1 MNRQFSLT
9 SRLIVT
15 AFAWVALAIIATGI
29 GLATIFHKTFEN
41 NFDRQLAI
49 SLDALAA
56 SANVDTTGKISV
68 ERPPTDPRFSRPLSG
83 YYWRVADV
91 SAASIVPNP
100 LNASAFANEVHSRSL
115 FDETILVPVALL
127 DKAIKEPGTTQSQ
140 DIDRAGESL
149 RLAVRV
155 VKLPFAKS
163 QTLLLVAGDR
173 KEISASTNR
182 FKIILTLSLLALA
195 IGLLAA
201 IYLQVSLGLR
211 PLRKMGTE
219 LAEIRSGK
227 LQVLDEELPSELRP
241 IAGELNALLK
251 HNQEV
256 VDRART
262 HVGNL
267 AHALKTPL
275 SVMINESRNY
285 DNNFSEL
292 VARQSETMS
301 RQVEHYLKRARAAAR
316 AETLG
321 VLTPIE
327 PVISDIIRTL
337 GRLYQS
343 EGVKLEIIGNTSL
356 AFRGDQEDL
365 EDIIGNIA
373 ENACK
378 YGGGMVELSY
388 GALNNGLLDIFVDD
402 DGDGLSASEIKS
414 VLKRGVRLDET
425 TQGSGLGLS
434 IALELTNAYSG
445 NLYLEKSPLGGLR
458 VKLSLPVADTIS

>member
-1 MNRQFSLT
+1 MNRRFSLT
-9 SRLIVT
+9 SRLILT
-15 AFAWVALAIIATGI
+15 AFAWVALAIVATGI

-56 SANVDTTGKISV
+56 SANVDASGKISV

-83 YYWRVADV
+83 YYWRVTDV
-91 SAASIVPNP
+91 AAAS
-100 LNASAFANEVHSRSL
+100 SAPSAGNHIAFENEVHSRSL
-115 FDETILVPVALL
+115 FDETILAPKSLVEE
-127 DKAIKEPGTTQSQ
+127 AIREPGITKSQ
-140 DIDRAGESL
+140 DVDRAGESL
-149 RLAVRV
+149 RLAVRIV
-155 VKLPFAKS
+155 RLPFAKS

-173 KEISASTNR
+173 KEISVSTNR
-182 FKIILTLSLLALA
+182 FKIILTMSLLALA

-219 LAEIRSGK
+219 LSEIRSGK
-227 LQVLDEELPSELRP
+227 LQNLDEELPSELRP

-285 DNNFSEL
+285 KNSFSEL

-321 VLTPIE
+321 VLTPIA
-327 PVISDIIRTL
+327 PVANDIFRTL
-337 GRLYQS
+337 GRLYHND
-343 EGVKLEIIGNTSL
+343 GVKLEIIGTTQML
-356 AFRGDQEDL
+356 FRGDQEDL

-378 YGGGMVELSY
+378 YGGGLVELSF
-388 GALNNGLLDIFVDD
+388 GEAKNGLLEIFIDD
-402 DGDGLSASEIKS
+402 DGDGLSDTDIKS

-425 TQGSGLGLS
+425 IQGSGLGLS
-434 IALELTNAYSG
+434 IALELTNAYG
-445 NLYLEKSPLGGLR
+445 GDLQLEKSYLGGLR
-458 VKLSLPVADTIS
+458 VKCSLPVTDTIS